1 MYRLL
6 PDDHDAFIELSGP
19 LPQRVRAM
27 KSVQGTLVIVKRE
40 KEVDD
45 SDGL

>member
-1 MYRLL
+1 MYYLL
-6 PDDHDAFIELSGP
+6 PDDHDAFVKLSGP
-19 LPQRVRAM
+19 LPQWVRAM
-27 KSVQGTLVIVKRE
+27 KSVQGTLEIE